1 MLLDLSESKKMSVQ
15 NMTLFVHINGFFL
28 QVLACYV
35 AKIAQLS
42 VCLWCSIPAARTA
55 VWTDWGRR
63 SVPPGPRWTGCL
75 RSS

>member
-42 VCLWCSIPAARTA
+42 VWPLVFNP
-55 VWTDWGRR
+55 R
-63 SVPPGPRWTGCL
+63 SQNGSL
-75 RSS
+75 D